1 MSKNLKNR
9 EHSPAYTSSA
19 EGILEKA
26 QKDLDARRLRQL
38 SALKIYHEREIRKID
53 SELEILLKDDVAG
66 IVY

>member
-1 MSKNLKNR
+1 MPKGLKNR
-9 EHSPAYTSSA
+9 EHSSAYASSA

-53 SELEILLKDDVAG
+53 SELEILLKDDVVG
-66 IVY
+66 VIY